1 MNKKDLEKE
10 IKKIDAELK
19 THEEI
24 IKLVSEL
31 KKKKSKL
38 KEELD
43 SLEMEEL
50 PFNKQFEKWLKSSK
64 GGKDTW
70 IPDRKVYPNLRK
82 IMDSFEFNRYETVSV
97 KDDYPFYDLW
107 DFVIN
112 EDKEGAEEEIKDY
125 KVLVKAA
132 KEVMENN
139 LGSFKYDW

>member
-43 SLEMEEL
+43 SLYQYAWIGWETSSHYQIS
-50 PFNKQFEKWLKSSK
+50 KLKDISSIIEIE
-64 GGKDTW
+64 W
-70 IPDRKVYPNLRK
+70 
-82 IMDSFEFNRYETVSV
+82 V
-97 KDDYPFYDLW
+97 K
-107 DFVIN
+107 
-112 EDKEGAEEEIKDY
+112 K
-125 KVLVKAA
+125 
-132 KEVMENN
+132 
-139 LGSFKYDW
+139 